1 MRLRAVTYNVH
12 KCRGM
17 DGRVSTGRI
26 SQVLHEVDADVIAL
40 QEVTAPQAEILSA
53 ELAMPNVFG
62 ENRRY
67 QGDPYGNAVLSR
79 LPIRG
84 WRNYDLSV
92 TGREQRGCLRVDL
105 DTEDAGLHVFNVHL
119 GTSHGERRHQARK
132 LVAADLLADL
142 TLQQPRIVLGDF
154 NEWTRG
160 LTTELLR
167 SHMKTAGFAGRSYPG
182 LLPFLSLDHIYYDE
196 SLGLIKLALHRSA
209 RALVASDHLPLIGD
223 FEWYGISGS
232 ACRETAQKENGSK

>member
-1 MRLRAVTYNVH
+1 
-12 KCRGM
+12 M

-26 SQVLHEVDADVIAL
+26 GQVLHEVDGDIVAL
-40 QEVTAPQAEILSA
+40 QEVTGPQAEILAA
-53 ELAMPNVFG
+53 ELAMPSVFG

-92 TGREQRGCLRVDL
+92 TGREERGCLRVDL
-105 DTEDAGLHVFNVHL
+105 DTEQAGLHVFNVHL

-132 LVAADLLADL
+132 LLADDLLADI

-167 SHMKTAGFAGRSYPG
+167 SHMKTAAFTGRSYPG
-182 LLPFLSLDHIYYDE
+182 LLPFLHLDHIYYDE
-196 SLGLIKLALHRSA
+196 SLELIKLTLHRSA
-209 RALVASDHLPLIGD
+209 RALVASDHLPLVGD
-223 FEWYGISGS
+223 YEWGGVGG
-232 ACRETAQKENGSK
+232 AAGRETAQKENGSK